1 MNYSSILTLAPIAR
15 QYGGGAFAERGRV
28 MGSPHVEGT
37 ENLVARWA
45 RAWSTRNTG
54 LFLGLFAEDA
64 SYCDVALDK
73 TFRGREAI
81 KAFFEGTF
89 ATFPDFKMDAV
100 CCAVTADTA
109 AGEWVMSGTFL
120 GESFGQAPTGKS
132 FRVEGC
138 CFMRIAG
145 GRIVL
150 HRDYWNP
157 TTFDAQVAP

>member
-1 MNYSSILTLAPIAR
+1 MSHR
-15 QYGGGAFAERGRV
+15 
-28 MGSPHVEGT
+28 HVEDT

-45 RAWSTRNTG
+45 RAWSTQDTA
-54 LFLGLFAEDA
+54 LFLSLFAENA

-73 TFRGREAI
+73 TFRGQDAI
-81 KAFFEGTF
+81 KTFFEGTF
-89 ATFPDFKMDAV
+89 VTFPDFKMEAGF
-100 CCAVTADTA
+100 CAVTADTA

-132 FRVEGC
+132 FRIEGC

-145 GRIVL
+145 GRIIE

-157 TTFDAQVAP
+157 MTFDAQVG